1 MSKETI
7 YLKEVL
13 SQMNTLDANGKA
25 VPFSIKF
32 RTYNKFSKTGGKLKF
47 YKEAKQVMKEENKFA
62 DSINS
67 LRTVPKKKVDRKNP
81 QHFENKTRNI
91 KLPTKQIR
99 KINIR
104 YIIEFNNKKVIY

>member
-1 MSKETI
+1 MSQETI

-13 SQMNTLDANGKA
+13 NLMKTLDANGKA
-25 VPFSIKF
+25 IPFSIKF
-32 RTYNKFSKTGGKLKF
+32 RTYNKFSKTGGKLK
-47 YKEAKQVMKEENKFA
+47 YYPEAKQVVKEENKNIN
-62 DSINS
+62 SIHS

-81 QHFENKTRNI
+81 QHFDNKTRNI
-91 KLPTKQIR
+91 KLPTGKIR